1 MNHQENAAECAAYAV
16 DVCDAKAADSPI
28 ASEVKGIRQG
38 QETTSDLI
46 ANLTSRLKPVLNH
59 GVNAEGKCA
68 AKPISPSISP
78 LHGDLYSAGERQQAL
93 NARLRELIDRIT
105 V

>member
-1 MNHQENAAECAAYAV
+1 MYDHDTPKYATEAC
-16 DVCDAKAADSPI
+16 DVKSPESPV

-38 QETTSDLI
+38 QEVTGELLT
-46 ANLTSRLKPVLNH
+46 NLASRLKPVLNS
-59 GVNAEGKCA
+59 GVKAQAENM

-78 LHGDLYSAGERQQAL
+78 LHGDLYSAGERQQAI
-93 NARLRELIDRIT
+93 NARLSDLIERLT